1 LKLILVA
8 ASLQQGPAA
17 VLLLLLLLLLLLPRL
32 LPRRRGPTFPDTGST
47 VAVMSATLTGLVP
60 LMRSIDICSRT

>member
-1 LKLILVA
+1 M
-8 ASLQQGPAA
+8 
-17 VLLLLLLLLLLLPRL
+17 LLLLLLLLLLLPRL